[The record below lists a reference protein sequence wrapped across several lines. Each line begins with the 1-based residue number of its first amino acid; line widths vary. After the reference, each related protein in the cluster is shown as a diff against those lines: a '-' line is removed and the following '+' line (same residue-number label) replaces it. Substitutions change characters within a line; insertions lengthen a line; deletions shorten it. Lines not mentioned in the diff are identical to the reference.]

1 MNKPFELNGKTFTLV
16 NELNRNGEPVV
27 RAYVDGGVMGDH
39 DRITTLPNGQY
50 HFEIIP
56 LTYPSGKTLD
66 TLWIK
71 NTTTQKLELNISNL
85 M

>member
-1 MNKPFELNGKTFTLV
+1 MKTLELNGKTFTLE
-16 NELNRNGEPVV
+16 NELNRNGESVV

-39 DRITTLPNGQY
+39 YRITTLPKGEY
-50 HFEIIP
+50 HFEIVP

-71 NTTTQKLELNISNL
+71 NTTTGKLELNISNH